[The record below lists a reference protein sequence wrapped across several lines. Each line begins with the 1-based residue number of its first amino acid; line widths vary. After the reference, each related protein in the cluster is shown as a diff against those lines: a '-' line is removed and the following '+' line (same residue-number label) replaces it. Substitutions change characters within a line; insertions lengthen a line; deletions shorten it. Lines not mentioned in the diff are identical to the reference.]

1 MRILA
6 VDPGTV
12 RIGLALSDPGGTLAR
27 PLQILKHEARQ
38 KDAELIAEIAAQN
51 EVCRIV
57 VGLATDPE
65 NRPNPQGRKAKRLA
79 AAIREASGLEVE
91 LWDESFSSQ
100 EAEGDLIAVKGK
112 ASGTELDDLAA
123 ARILQSYLDARQELN
138 RNAK

>member
-12 RIGLALSDPGGTLAR
+12 RIGLALSDPSGTLAK
-27 PLQILKHEARQ
+27 PLHILKHEARQ
-38 KDAELIAEIAAQN
+38 KDAERIAEIAAQN
-51 EVCRIV
+51 EVGMIIM
-57 VGLATDPE
+57 GLATDPE

-79 AAIREASGLEVE
+79 AAIREASGLKVE

-100 EAEGDLIAVKGK
+100 EAEADLIAAKGK
-112 ASGTELDDLAA
+112 ASGTEVDDLAA

-138 RNAK
+138 